1 MSAPPPQSAIAP
13 PSATPSSSNSTM
25 DSLTS
30 TASSLF
36 SKLERNVQHVRL
48 DMNRNITNINKKMT
62 EKLDTAKFNSLF
74 KIPPDEALFME
85 IPCKAYTMAGPL
97 IGYLYLTARRVCFY
111 SEARSPEVI
120 TVSFPWRSVNMITRA
135 IMKESTTTAPAMVM
149 PLDPSASEA
158 VQRAADV
165 IQFYTMDRQIHQFYG
180 FVDYD
185 KVVALCKYL
194 WHIDVKYNPTLP
206 V

>member
-74 KIPPDEALFME
+74 KIPPDEALFMGTFIYFFC
-85 IPCKAYTMAGPL
+85 IPFCRSQYDFL
-97 IGYLYLTARRVCFY
+97 I
-111 SEARSPEVI
+111 VI
-120 TVSFPWRSVNMITRA
+120 LGVSTSFPFSCCVTERDLLLFFFEILLSRGCNFNLLLMNSQRDSVQSIYNGRSFDWILVSNSKTR
-135 IMKESTTTAPAMVM
+135 
-149 PLDPSASEA
+149 L
-158 VQRAADV
+158 
-165 IQFYTMDRQIHQFYG
+165 F
-180 FVDYD
+180 
-185 KVVALCKYL
+185 LL
-194 WHIDVKYNPTLP
+194 
-206 V
+206 